1 MKARQDRNDA
11 RAIIDY
17 VAQSHTPQARCVRF
31 GRAVAG
37 RARNT
42 RYEAARFALPRRDP
56 PPLDHAGFSP
66 AHADFKSEWPRSNRN
81 RWPTCSGISRVPSNW
96 AFGSASS
103 VVIGPSFPF
112 SGVTPHPPDFL
123 YRRLWKYHCRLPI
136 EMSAFS
142 DRCVTLVGLALVEVA
157 RDVGDHEVRDQ
168 LRWLSHSWNAPS

>member
-81 RWPTCSGISRVPSNW
+81 QWPTLGIRGRFAGPTRGRHQRSRYGHGEDKRRPRAPGNH
-96 AFGSASS
+96 FILSS
-103 VVIGPSFPF
+103 S
-112 SGVTPHPPDFL
+112 
-123 YRRLWKYHCRLPI
+123 
-136 EMSAFS
+136 
-142 DRCVTLVGLALVEVA
+142 
-157 RDVGDHEVRDQ
+157 Q
-168 LRWLSHSWNAPS
+168 